1 MTYKPTQAPNK
12 CENMNHIR
20 AEIDQ
25 IDHSII
31 KLLATRFEY
40 VKAASK
46 FKKNTTDVQAKER
59 FDSMLEQRKQWSNEL
74 GLNGEIIKDLY
85 ANLVRYFIDEE
96 LKYFKNKENKNRDF
110 IKNI

>member
-1 MTYKPTQAPNK
+1 MAYKPTQAPNK

-31 KLLATRFEY
+31 KLFATRFEY

-46 FKKNTTDVQAKER
+46 FKKNTTGCT
-59 FDSMLEQRKQWSNEL
+59 SQRT
-74 GLNGEIIKDLY
+74 
-85 ANLVRYFIDEE
+85 F
-96 LKYFKNKENKNRDF
+96 
-110 IKNI
+110 